1 MIIIDYQPFME
12 DSFEP
17 TQYVGMIVQ
26 NSQVTFGPTN
36 DISSN
41 IAKLNYSLEYIKKN
55 LFEQVIYK
63 IYTIKKL

>member
-1 MIIIDYQPFME
+1 ME

-55 LFEQVIYK
+55 LFEQVVYQK
-63 IYTIKKL
+63 NKKK

>member
-1 MIIIDYQPFME
+1 ME

-26 NSQVTFGPTN
+26 NSQVAFGPTS

-55 LFEQVIYK
+55 LFEQVKYINIIIKQSNK
-63 IYTIKKL
+63 I

>member
-1 MIIIDYQPFME
+1 MNNSFQKTIVENPDYQPFME

-41 IAKLNYSLEYIKKN
+41 IAKLN
-55 LFEQVIYK
+55 
-63 IYTIKKL
+63 